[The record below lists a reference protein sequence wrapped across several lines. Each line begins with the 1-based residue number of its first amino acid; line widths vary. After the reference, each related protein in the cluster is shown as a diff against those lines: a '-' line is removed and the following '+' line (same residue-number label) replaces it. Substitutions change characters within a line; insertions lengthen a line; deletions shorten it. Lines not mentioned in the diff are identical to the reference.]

1 MELTASEVITLVT
14 GSSGAIVLLLGLFW
28 MFTTGR
34 IVPRWV
40 LDDRDRQ
47 ITDWKKAHDA
57 ERQRADAA
65 ITALQA
71 TNQVLAALHREVT
84 Q

>member
-47 ITDWKKAHDA
+47 IADWKKAHEA
-57 ERQRADAA
+57 ERQRADSA

-71 TNQVLAALHREVT
+71 TNQVLAALHREVA